1 MSRHALLVVGLLIG
15 CDVRSPSLE
24 EAPRPVRTAHHPR
37 TEVPTLDPAPVDPTP
52 TPSDPSLGD
61 GFELRTAIRD
71 GRLALVP
78 IVATGPYAGRTYA
91 TLHESMARG
100 AATVREVDE
109 GFEVEHVIVTNRS
122 ARPLLV
128 LNGEVIVEAHQDR
141 VLAQSLV
148 IPPHESRQVSV
159 RCVESSRAEGG
170 QYFRSSGVIAE
181 LALRRVVAHQEQT
194 RVWRKVD
201 EINGKLGLQ
210 PETHTY
216 RHAAATQTSGPTAER
231 RERLAARLAA
241 HPDRAHMV
249 GVAVAIDGQVL
260 AVERFATPELYRRLE
275 PRLLA
280 SYAAGDAGPPREGR
294 RVSPDDVRELL
305 QLANDA
311 STTEASVNALR
322 PPDDQLPGQLD
333 PLLDTIE

>member
-1 MSRHALLVVGLLIG
+1 MSRHALLVVGLLVVG
-15 CDVRSPSLE
+15 CDVKSPNLE
-24 EAPRPVRTAHHPR
+24 EAPRPARTAHHPR
-37 TEVPTLDPAPVDPTP
+37 TEVSALDPAPVDPTP
-52 TPSDPSLGD
+52 TPPNLSLGD
-61 GFELRTAIRD
+61 GFELRGAIRD
-71 GRLALVP
+71 GRLALAP
-78 IVATGPYAGRTYA
+78 IVATGPFDGLTYA

-100 AATVREVDE
+100 AATVREVDD
-109 GFEVEHVIVTNRS
+109 GFEVEHVIVTNRG
-122 ARPLLV
+122 AQPLLV

-170 QYFRSSGVIAE
+170 QQFRSSGVIAE
-181 LALRRVVAHQEQT
+181 LSLRRVVAHQEQT

-216 RHAAATQTSGPTAER
+216 RHAAALQRSGPTSER
-231 RERLAARLAA
+231 RERLSAQLAA
-241 HPDRAHMV
+241 HPDRARMV
-249 GVAVAIDGQVL
+249 GVAVAIDGRVL

-280 SYAAGDAGPPREGR
+280 SYAAGDAGPPSEGR
-294 RVSPDDVRELL
+294 RVSPDDVREVLR
-305 QLANDA
+305 LANAA
-311 STTEASVNALR
+311 STTEASLNALR
-322 PPDDQLPGQLD
+322 PPDAEPPGQPD
-333 PLLDTIE
+333 LDTID